1 MNRQDLSAATKLHH
15 WSDGGRHFRCARS
28 ISTVV
33 IKGLEK
39 LIANAPKDNATIYE
53 VETSF
58 GVPKHFKNEEDGEF
72 NYLKRMVTEL
82 ARNMELT
89 EVPQLV
95 DEWRKLD
102 AAYTADKPNPRREAF
117 FIDYTPEW
125 TRTEMQNW
133 SIQFKAKSFK
143 EGIMTSNSFLGRLN
157 DKRRKRLLID
167 GVYTA
172 VDFKTTMISGHKA
185 DGMHT
190 CLPELADAEEA
201 KAADAAEEDGIDK
214 DELAAEAAEVFG
226 AGEALADVTAASVAA
241 LPSKVT
247 ENGWQVSYRTSEPEH
262 TICFL
267 PRQTEC
273 DGKKI

>member
-1 MNRQDLSAATKLHH
+1 
-15 WSDGGRHFRCARS
+15 
-28 ISTVV
+28 
-33 IKGLEK
+33 
-39 LIANAPKDNATIYE
+39 
-53 VETSF
+53 
-58 GVPKHFKNEEDGEF
+58 
-72 NYLKRMVTEL
+72 
-82 ARNMELT
+82 MELT

-117 FIDYTPEW
+117 FIDYTPELS
-125 TRTEMQNW
+125 RAEMQNW

-172 VDFKTTMISGHKA
+172 VDFKTTMISGQKA

-214 DELAAEAAEVFG
+214 DELTAEAAEVFG

-247 ENGWQVSYRTSEPEH
+247 EHGWKVSYRTSEPEK
-262 TICFL
+262 TIGFL
-267 PRQTEC
+267 PGQTEC
-273 DGKKI
+273 DGKKICGDGHQNAAGQDDEARQ